1 MRWSEIFQNPNKAA
15 LKQIGSLQTL
25 ENLHKFPQLGWIDK
39 FAFSL
44 ESSATFFLLQC
55 QNRTPENKEVQKIKP
70 VMQGACNHY
79 LEKNS
84 PKSSCKG
91 KVLQANGQ
99 ILLTGPPTSMPTG
112 EGSVKWKYFKV
123 VFWPETHFALSF
135 VMFWFADF
143 SRWLKLACYSH
154 KGHHHVCKRVWRDLP
169 ELLTVF
175 INAKFVTKG
184 GGASWGENVW
194 VVLWSEIILHRASLC
209 SDHLIFQDG
218 ITQPITHKQHM
229 RLGVP
234 LPKCLG
240 NTWLNFWP
248 SPQGLNFVTWCG
260 DGIGLGSHQQ
270 KIVESFLSTW
280 STLCTGFHCI
290 LTILLSRWQKSACNS
305 QTVHIRPVYTCQK
318 CLERPNW
325 TFGCLHNGKVLSH
338 K

>member
-1 MRWSEIFQNPNKAA
+1 MQPLSREKQPKEQLQGKSIASKWPNPPHRTSHKYANRRGVCEVKIFQSCLLTWNTFCTEFCHVLIRWFFQMAE
-15 LKQIGSLQTL
+15 IGLLLTQGAPSCLQKGL
-25 ENLHKFPQLGWIDK
+25 ERPPRTFDCLHK
-39 FAFSL
+39 
-44 ESSATFFLLQC
+44 C
-55 QNRTPENKEVQKIKP
+55 Q
-70 VMQGACNHY
+70 
-79 LEKNS
+79 
-84 PKSSCKG
+84 
-91 KVLQANGQ
+91 
-99 ILLTGPPTSMPTG
+99 
-112 EGSVKWKYFKV
+112 
-123 VFWPETHFALSF
+123 
-135 VMFWFADF
+135 
-143 SRWLKLACYSH
+143 
-154 KGHHHVCKRVWRDLP
+154 VCDQ
-169 ELLTVF
+169 
-175 INAKFVTKG
+175 G